1 MWTLILVFKGNF
13 SPLAFGTVCEILAKP
28 GSATP
33 DSVHIVVQL
42 FQLRDT
48 RHSELDMAVVIR
60 TKDYILLTPAVSY
73 FTSFGMMTLN
83 MTPGHCVCRQ
93 PATRLPSRWL

>member
-1 MWTLILVFKGNF
+1 MWKLILVFKGNF
-13 SPLAFGTVCEILAKP
+13 SPLAFGTVCEILAKL
-28 GSATP
+28 GLATP

-60 TKDYILLTPAVSY
+60 TEDYILLTLAVSY
-73 FTSFGMMTLN
+73 FASFN
-83 MTPGHCVCRQ
+83 V
-93 PATRLPSRWL
+93 

>member
-1 MWTLILVFKGNF
+1 MWKLIPLFMGNF
-13 SPLAFGTVCEILAKP
+13 SPLAFGTVREILAKL

-33 DSVHIVVQL
+33 DSVHVVVQL

-48 RHSELDMAVVIR
+48 RHSELDMAVVIC
-60 TKDYILLTPAVSY
+60 TEDYILLTPAVRY

-83 MTPGHCVCRQ
+83 MTPGHCVCHQ
-93 PATRLPSRWL
+93 PATRLPSWWL